1 MPFSVYTV
9 CTKIYTMSK
18 TLMEKLNDLATKAG
32 FKFESKEGKVELSKV
47 AEVKL
52 SAEAKLEDGTI
63 IATTADAWGAGVDVL
78 VVDAEGKT
86 SPAADGEYKLETGET
101 LIVAGGVVSEIKPIE
116 VEEEVEMEAEIS
128 ARFEALA
135 NRIAALEGQNAELST
150 QLASVT
156 ESKTEAETKLKA
168 TEKQLVELSKKPA
181 ASSVKEVALK
191 QERSIQKPEK
201 PWSKMTYT
209 ERIIAGLNKAN

>member
-1 MPFSVYTV
+1 
-9 CTKIYTMSK
+9 MSK

>member
-1 MPFSVYTV
+1 
-9 CTKIYTMSK
+9 MSK
-18 TLMEKLNDLATKAG
+18 TLMEKLNDLASKAG
-32 FKFESKEGKVELSKV
+32 FKFESKEGKVELSKI

-52 SAEAKLEDGTI
+52 SAEAKLEDGTM
-63 IATTADAWGAGVDVL
+63 IATTADAWGPGVDIL

-86 SPAADGEYKLETGET
+86 TPAMDGEYKLETGET
-101 LIVAGGVVSEIKPIE
+101 VVVVDGLVSEIRPME

-135 NRIAALEGQNAELST
+135 NRIAALENQNTELST

-156 ESKTEAETKLKA
+156 ESKTNAETKLKA

-181 ASSVKEVALK
+181 ASSVKEVALGKEKSK
-191 QERSIQKPEK
+191 QENAKKPLAQM
-201 PWSKMTYT
+201 SMT
-209 ERIIAGLNKAN
+209 ERVIANMKHN

>member
-1 MPFSVYTV
+1 
-9 CTKIYTMSK
+9 MSK
-18 TLMEKLNDLATKAG
+18 TLMEKLNDLAAKAG

-63 IATTADAWGAGVDVL
+63 IATTADAWGAGVDIVF
-78 VVDAEGKT
+78 VDAEGKT

-191 QERSIQKPEK
+191 QEQHKEQPKKSFSQ
-201 PWSKMTYT
+201 MTYL
-209 ERIIAGLNKAN
+209 ERVKAELDNVLKSN

>member
-1 MPFSVYTV
+1 
-9 CTKIYTMSK
+9 MSK
-18 TLMEKLNDLATKAG
+18 TLMEKLNDLAAKAG

-52 SAEAKLEDGTI
+52 SAEAKLEDGTV
-63 IATTADAWGAGVDVL
+63 IATTADAWGAGVDIL

-101 LIVAGGVVSEIKPIE
+101 LIVADGVVSEIKPIE

-135 NRIAALEGQNAELST
+135 NRIAVLEGQNAELST

-181 ASSVKEVALK
+181 ASSVKEIALK
-191 QERSIQKPEK
+191 QEQRQERTKKPL
-201 PWSKMTYT
+201 SQMSMT
-209 ERIIAGLNKAN
+209 ERVLANMKHN

>member
-1 MPFSVYTV
+1 
-9 CTKIYTMSK
+9 MSK
-18 TLMEKLNDLATKAG
+18 TLMEKLNDLAAKAG

-52 SAEAKLEDGTI
+52 SAEAKLEDGTV
-63 IATTADAWGAGVDVL
+63 IATTADAWGAGVDIL
-78 VVDAEGKT
+78 VYDAEGKT

-181 ASSVKEVALK
+181 ASSVKEVALGK
-191 QERSIQKPEK
+191 EK
-201 PWSKMTYT
+201 IEHKEQPKKSFAQMTTT
-209 ERIIAGLNKAN
+209 ERVLAKMKHN

>member
-1 MPFSVYTV
+1 
-9 CTKIYTMSK
+9 MSK
-18 TLMEKLNDLATKAG
+18 DLEKKMSLLDGVLAKVG
-32 FKFESKEGKVELSKV
+32 LKFVSKEGKVELSKV

-63 IATTADAWGAGVDVL
+63 IATTADAWGAGVDIVF
-78 VVDAEGKT
+78 VDAEGKT

-135 NRIAALEGQNAELST
+135 NRIAALETQNTELST

-156 ESKTEAETKLKA
+156 ELKTEAETKLKA

-181 ASSVKEVALK
+181 ASSVKEVALGKEKPK
-191 QERSIQKPEK
+191 QENAKKPL
-201 PWSKMTYT
+201 SQMSLT
-209 ERIIAGLNKAN
+209 ERVLANMKHN

>member
-1 MPFSVYTV
+1 
-9 CTKIYTMSK
+9 MSK
-18 TLMEKLNDLATKAG
+18 TLMEKLNEGAAKFG
-32 FKFESKEGKVELSKV
+32 FQFISKDGKVELSKV

-63 IATTADAWGAGVDVL
+63 IATTADAWGAGVDIL

-181 ASSVKEVALK
+181 ASSVKEVALGK
-191 QERSIQKPEK
+191 EKTTQERAKKPLAQMSI
-201 PWSKMTYT
+201 T
-209 ERIIAGLNKAN
+209 ERVIANLKHN